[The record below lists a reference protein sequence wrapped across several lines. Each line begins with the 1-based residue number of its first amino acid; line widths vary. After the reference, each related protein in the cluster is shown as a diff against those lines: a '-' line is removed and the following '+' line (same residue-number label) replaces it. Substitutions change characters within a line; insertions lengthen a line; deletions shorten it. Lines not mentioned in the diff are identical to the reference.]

1 MSIAFLNGS
10 YMPIEEV
17 KISPL
22 DRGFLFGDGIYE
34 VIPSYHGRT
43 VGFGP
48 HISRMNDGLNAV
60 EIKLN
65 WSDEQWRELCTTLCE
80 KNGNGNL
87 GIYLHVTRGA
97 DTKRHHAYP
106 VGIEPTMFAYTFEIP
121 EPPVA
126 DRNTVKPYTC
136 STAHDLRWHR
146 CNIKSISLLGNVMH
160 YQQGHVQGDGE
171 ILLFNQDNEL
181 TECGACNERDREEK
195 STNRKLLEGRPP
207 GYRQPS
213 RAMNYRD
220 ARGITREQFAAAAWT
235 QAITNVGWGFDVED
249 SIVPGEAAHQLVPVT
264 PEPGPGL
271 RTEVDNCLALEHFTH
286 GRGTPIAARVPDRR
300 VFRCPASGHRQTP
313 PRKW

>member
-65 WSDEQWRELCTTLCE
+65 WSDDQWRELCTTLCE

-106 VGIEPTMFAYTFEIP
+106 VGIEPTVFAYTFEIP

-146 CNIKSISLLGNVMH
+146 CNIKSIALLGNVMH
-160 YQQGHVQGDGE
+160 FQQGHIKGDGE
-171 ILLFNQDNEL
+171 VLLYNDNNEL
-181 TECGACNERDREEK
+181 TECGACNAFVVKDGVVA
-195 STNRKLLEGRPP
+195 TPP
-207 GYRQPS
+207 LDSQILP
-213 RAMNYRD
+213 
-220 ARGITREQFAAAAWT
+220 GITRALALKVLREDGSIPVEERVITMDEVRNADEIWIASSSKELAPVIRLDGKPVGDGKVGEVWEAAAKLY
-235 QAITNVGWGFDVED
+235 QAEKFD
-249 SIVPGEAAHQLVPVT
+249 
-264 PEPGPGL
+264 
-271 RTEVDNCLALEHFTH
+271 F
-286 GRGTPIAARVPDRR
+286 
-300 VFRCPASGHRQTP
+300 
-313 PRKW
+313 